1 MTREEQLAVML
12 ANALIDTDEYK
23 QSSTAWFERWK
34 KQKTH
39 IDELSEQFADDFADA
54 VKELTDVQKELDRYH
69 AIYGKKGQLEVADE
83 PIRN

>member
-12 ANALIDTDEYK
+12 ANALIDKEEYK
-23 QSSTAWFERWK
+23 QSSTAWYERWED
-34 KQKTH
+34 QKRR
-39 IDELSEQFADDFADA
+39 IEEVREQFADAFADA

>member
-12 ANALIDTDEYK
+12 ANALIDKEEHR
-23 QSSTAWFERWK
+23 QSSNRWFERWK
-34 KQKTH
+34 EQKEQ
-39 IDELSEQFADDFADA
+39 IDELSDAFADA

>member
-12 ANALIDTDEYK
+12 ANALIDKEEYK
-23 QSSTAWFERWK
+23 QSSTAWYERWK
-34 KQKTH
+34 KQKTQ
-39 IDELSEQFADDFADA
+39 IDELSDAFADA

>member
-12 ANALIDTDEYK
+12 ANALIDKEEHR
-23 QSSTAWFERWK
+23 QSSTRWFERWE

-39 IDELSEQFADDFADA
+39 IDELSDAFADA

-69 AIYGKKGQLEVADE
+69 ALYGKKGQLEVANE